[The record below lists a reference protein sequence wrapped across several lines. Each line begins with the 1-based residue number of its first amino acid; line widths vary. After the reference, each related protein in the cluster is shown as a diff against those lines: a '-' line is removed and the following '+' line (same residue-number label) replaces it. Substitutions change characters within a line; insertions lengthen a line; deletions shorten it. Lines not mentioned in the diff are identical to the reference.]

1 MELEVFKSSMS
12 SQCSSQVDLF
22 KGLLLQMIILL

>member
-22 KGLLLQMIILL
+22 KGLLQMIILL